1 MARACLAILLAC
13 LLCAVN
19 AFEEL
24 QPTTYTQLKPV
35 SGQWNI
41 TVEKAGGASAEFVPV
56 ACDQAALTAACN
68 QPLLAADKGDTLKFT
83 YQLKDAELK
92 TIDDL
97 SAKSLRFQACYGAP
111 AQKDRPWRK
120 SNDVI
125 DKDKSC
131 PYIVK
136 DYPLNSTN
144 GNYTFSWPL
153 PKNTTKATWYAQV
166 LVQCQNGT
174 KVSYCQYDS
183 TVNQTFWGT
192 NIINSTPQSLI
203 IATAILAAIGPL
215 FLAAFFIKDN
225 LMNKKK

>member
-1 MARACLAILLAC
+1 
-13 LLCAVN
+13 VN

-35 SGQWNI
+35 TGQWNI
-41 TVEKAGGASAEFVPV
+41 SVEKPGDSAEFVPV
-56 ACDQAALTAACN
+56 VCDQAALSAPCN
-68 QPLLAADKGDTLKFT
+68 QPLLAADKGGKLKFT
-83 YQLKDAELK
+83 YQLKDAQLK

-97 SAKSLRFQACYGAP
+97 AAKNLRFLACYAAP
-111 AQKDRPWRK
+111 SQKDRPWRK

-131 PYIVK
+131 PFIVK

-144 GNYTFSWPL
+144 GTYTFSWPL
-153 PKNTTKATWYAQV
+153 PKNTSKATWYAQV

-174 KVSYCQYDS
+174 KTSFCQYDN
-183 TVNQTFWGT
+183 TLNQTFWGT
-192 NIINSTPQSLI
+192 NIINSTPMSLV
-203 IATAILAAIGPL
+203 IATAICAAIGPL

-225 LMNKKK
+225 LLHKKK